1 MSNVNDKLFNGASN
15 IVGFEA
21 CSSYT
26 VTQSP
31 TSPVNG
37 PIFVVK
43 SDNNLYQTNNG
54 AQSG

>member
-1 MSNVNDKLFNGASN
+1 MTDVNDKLFNGASN

-43 SDNNLYQTNNG
+43 NDNLYQTNNG